1 MVTACSML
9 GEHFI
14 WTRQSFSQLQDF
26 SDENAMQGLKALQ
39 LSCARPK
46 EMPIPLFDMTLD
58 EAQWQ
63 NLCEQ
68 VAMAHMSH
76 AKAFFI
82 EHFDLYQVTTNKQ
95 ASGLLTG
102 YYVPLLRGSLTRDAT
117 YHVPIYAKPTDD
129 VRIAHSRAAIESG
142 ALDGQGLELIYLDD
156 AVDVFFLHIQGSGKV
171 QLPNGDIQLLRYA
184 GKNDFPYT
192 AIGKQ
197 FIEEGVVSRED
208 MSLDWLKDWLRM
220 HPDEAA
226 KVMQRNA
233 SYIFFEL
240 VEAED
245 AIIGAD
251 GSALTPMHSI
261 AVDPAYLG
269 YGLLL
274 YLKTTL
280 PDGTAFE
287 SLVVTQD
294 TGSAIKGR
302 LRADLF
308 TGTGEKAEK
317 LAGALQADTV
327 FYALLP
333 KGLQR

>member
-1 MVTACSML
+1 MVTACSMF

-14 WTRQSFSQLQDF
+14 WTRQSFEQLQGF

-39 LSCARPK
+39 ASCERPK
-46 EMPIPLFDMTLD
+46 EMPIRLFDMTI
-58 EAQWQ
+58 EAAQWQ
-63 NLCEQ
+63 TLCEQ
-68 VAMAHMSH
+68 VGMARMSH

-95 ASGLLTG
+95 LSGLLTG
-102 YYVPLLRGSLTRDAT
+102 YYVPLLRGSLTRDST
-117 YHVPIYAKPTDD
+117 YHVPLYAKPSDS
-129 VRIAHSRAAIESG
+129 VRTTHNRAAIETG
-142 ALDGQGLELIYLDD
+142 ALDGRGLELIYLDD
-156 AVDVFFLHIQGSGKV
+156 AVDAFFLHIQGSGKV
-171 QLPNGDIQLLRYA
+171 QLPNGDMRLLRYA
-184 GKNDFPYT
+184 GKNEFPYT

-197 FIEEGVVSRED
+197 FIAEGVVSRED
-208 MSLDWLKDWLRM
+208 MSLDWLKDWLRSN
-220 HPDEAA
+220 PEQAA
-226 KVMQRNA
+226 TVMQRNA

-261 AVDPAYLG
+261 AIDPAYLG
-269 YGLLL
+269 YGLPL
-274 YLKTTL
+274 YLATTL
-280 PDGTAFE
+280 PDGSAFE

-308 TGTGEKAEK
+308 TGTGDKAEA
-317 LAGALQADTV
+317 LAGALQADTI